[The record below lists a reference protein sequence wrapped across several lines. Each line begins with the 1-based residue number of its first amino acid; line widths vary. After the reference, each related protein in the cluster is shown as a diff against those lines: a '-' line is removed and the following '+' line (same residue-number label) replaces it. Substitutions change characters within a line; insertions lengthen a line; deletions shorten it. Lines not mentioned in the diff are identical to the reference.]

1 MTLRPFTALFTAVIL
16 SVTWGSAAVAQ
27 GQGNGHF
34 NDFYVFGDSLSDTGN
49 LFELTGNVE
58 PPSPPYFD
66 GRFSNGPVWIETL
79 ADLLDLDI
87 DFDTTVVDNPLANI
101 QAVGGAFTDVRNS
114 NDDLIMPPPDTGIL
128 SQVDNFKTAGGKIK
142 RKDLVIVW
150 GGANDYV
157 FDLFLA
163 DPADVVDDIKHA
175 IEDLEELG
183 ARRFLV
189 PNLPDLGRT
198 PLAVLNSP
206 LDVFLTELTE
216 LHNAALSP
224 MIAELREDLPDVV
237 IVELDIFTA
246 FNLLLDG
253 DTFSQKVFPCL
264 VQLPDRTRIPN
275 PFGVCT
281 PDGETFDAT
290 GVLFWDLLHPTTA
303 AHDVI
308 ALVAFG
314 AVTGME

>member
-1 MTLRPFTALFTAVIL
+1 MTLRPLIALFTVAIL
-16 SVTWGSAAVAQ
+16 SVTWHTATGAQ
-27 GQGNGHF
+27 AKDARHIKNI
-34 NDFYVFGDSLSDTGN
+34 YVFGDSLSDTGN
-49 LFELTGNVE
+49 LFELTDTVE

-66 GRFSNGPVWIETL
+66 GRFSNGPVWVEIL

-87 DFDTTVVDNPLANI
+87 DFDTTVVDDPLVSN
-101 QAVGGAFTDVRNS
+101 QAVGGAFTDIRNV
-114 NDDLIMPPPDTGIL
+114 NDDIILPPLDTGIL
-128 SQVDNFKTAGGKIK
+128 SQVENFKTAGGKIK

-150 GGANDYV
+150 GGANNYV

-163 DPADVVDDIKHA
+163 DPAEVVDDIKYA

-198 PLAVLNSP
+198 PLAVLTPP
-206 LDVFLTELTE
+206 LDDFLTDLTE

-224 MIAELREDLPDVV
+224 MIAELREDLPGVA
-237 IVELDIFTA
+237 IVELDLFTA

-253 DTFSQKVFPCL
+253 DTFTQKVYPCL
-264 VQLPDRTRIPN
+264 VQQSDGTRLPN
-275 PFGVCT
+275 PFDVCT
-281 PDGETFDAT
+281 SDGDTFDAT

-303 AHDVI
+303 AHASL